1 MPAVDAATKI
11 QPVFFVFGANI
22 QPLSPKAEMRH
33 LRSKPEN
40 LNQTEITSQ
49 PVSKRTNSLVQRKKI
64 VFSIQGLSKYY
75 LAVIDD
81 FQNLRSR
88 SSWCGYKR
96 ESAGI
101 YIYIQTYTYVY
112 THTHTYI
119 HICSSHRS
127 LLPTHLHTYT
137 PIQSSPRWYLGCDLF
152 FPPLPFVNVRTWLTQ
167 RGCHDFF
174 VLNFYFYIFWFIC
187 GRTWLDTRGM
197 PRLFFVFFFVF
208 LFNLW

>member
-1 MPAVDAATKI
+1 
-11 QPVFFVFGANI
+11 
-22 QPLSPKAEMRH
+22 MRH

-40 LNQTEITSQ
+40 LNQIEITSQ
-49 PVSKRTNSLVQRKKI
+49 PVSKRTNSLLQGQICYKDKFFTTNRDYHSTCFAIRTNSLQGKKN
-64 VFSIQGLSKYY
+64 VFSIQGLSNYC

-88 SSWCGYKR
+88 SSWCGYNR

-119 HICSSHRS
+119 HICSHRS

-137 PIQSSPRWYLGCDLF
+137 PIQSSPRRYLGCDF
-152 FPPLPFVNVRTWLTQ
+152 VFPPLPFVNVRTWLTQ
-167 RGCHDFF
+167 RGCRDFF
-174 VLNFYFYIFWFIC
+174 VLNLYFVIYFFLIY
-187 GRTWLDTRGM
+187 GRTWLDARGM
-197 PRLFFVFFFVF
+197 PRRCSASYTGS
-208 LFNLW
+208 NSCRA